1 MFKIVLGFIIVFGLF
16 FFGIQSVRSMSGKEG
31 WALTKLIAYSI
42 ICAVLTLAAL
52 AGFVLIF

>member
-1 MFKIVLGFIIVFGLF
+1 MIKILLAFIVVFGLF
-16 FFGIQSVRSMSGKEG
+16 FLGIKAVREMTDKER
-31 WALTKLIAYSI
+31 WSLTKTLTYSI